1 MAQSHVP
8 VQEEI
13 LGMTGQLSGSR
24 LQVSSQEIK
33 PDATS
38 SAGSPDPRT
47 DKSRSGTR
55 DWESGNHTKECPICE
70 YPRARFRYRMR
81 DRFFEVS
88 SDEFLLY
95 HCSSCGLLFQ
105 DEGRIKDRIHG
116 FYPSGY
122 WWEASGRLSQ
132 LEGTYREWVVR
143 RDQLRFLVSVE
154 PSSDRRRLLD
164 IGCGGG
170 TFVKLANR
178 EGFEAFGLEQSQEA
192 ACIADRQSPGK
203 IFQGFEQDLIAAG
216 EKFDILTLFHS
227 LEHMTDP
234 FRYLKKLRNLLREEG
249 TLIVQVPN
257 VQSLQA
263 RFFGSRWYGL
273 DCPRHVYNYS
283 TFSLLHV
290 LGRAGYRIQQVR
302 HFSLRDNSAA
312 FVSSLFP
319 FLDPMSQRVKL
330 LRSKGQVDSW
340 GLWFKRSVYVALLV
354 LAQPFALL
362 EAGVG
367 RGGTV
372 TVCATID

>member
-1 MAQSHVP
+1 MAQFGVP

-13 LGMTGQLSGSR
+13 SGMTGQLPSSS

-33 PDATS
+33 PGTTNSATS
-38 SAGSPDPRT
+38 SNPRT
-47 DKSRSGTR
+47 DDSRSGTCNLEP
-55 DWESGNHTKECPICE
+55 ESQIKECPICE

-88 SDEFLLY
+88 SEEFLLY
-95 HCSSCGLLFQ
+95 QCSSCGLLFQ
-105 DEGRIKDRIHG
+105 DEGRVKDRIPN

-122 WWEASGRLSQ
+122 WWEASGRLSL

-143 RDQLRFLVSVE
+143 RDQLSFVASVE

-170 TFVKLANR
+170 TFVKLANG
-178 EGFEAFGLEQSQEA
+178 EGFDAYGLEQSQEA
-192 ACIADRQSPGK
+192 ARIADRQSPGK
-203 IFQGFEQDLIAAG
+203 IVRGFEQDLIADG
-216 EKFDILTLFHS
+216 EKFDFLTLFHS

-234 FRYLKKLRNLLREEG
+234 FRYLKKLRKLLREEG

-257 VQSLQA
+257 VQSFQA

-273 DCPRHVYNYS
+273 DCPRHVCNYS

-290 LGRAGYRIQQVR
+290 LGRSGYRIQQVR
-302 HFSLRDNSAA
+302 HFSLRDNGATL
-312 FVSSLFP
+312 VSSLFP
-319 FLDPMSQRVKL
+319 SLDPMSQRVKL
-330 LRSKGQVDSW
+330 LRRKGQVDSL
-340 GLWFKRSVYVALLV
+340 GLWLKQSVYVALLV
-354 LAQPFALL
+354 AVQPFALL

-372 TVCATID
+372 TVCATVD